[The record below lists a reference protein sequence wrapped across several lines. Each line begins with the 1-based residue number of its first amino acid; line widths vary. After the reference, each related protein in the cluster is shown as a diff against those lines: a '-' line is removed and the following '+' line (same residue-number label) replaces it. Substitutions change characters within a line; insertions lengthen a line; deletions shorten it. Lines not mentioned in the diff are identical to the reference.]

1 MANRFLPAN
10 FTIPNFNVSPMEYAK
25 AGKNWL
31 ASQWADVATQAEL
44 QKQRASNYI
53 RQQKANAKVVAEQ
66 IKAEAKDTMI
76 KGKSTIKGIGT
87 KTGPKVGSSTVKEG
101 LDTIYGKPG
110 PSIMKGVGTSSQS
123 LPHGTFSTPPIN
135 AFATPITRGSIGN
148 IVKQIRPVVG
158 TAGRILGPIAD
169 VATTGYGILSGN
181 YDKAQTAGHLG
192 GSVLNIAGMGLRNPI
207 LVGAGLALHGFTG
220 LNKGYREGLGTLDP
234 AKLARGEYATNG
246 KGKKNLYGGE
256 LTTNVLKNPEYN
268 KALEEGGIGA
278 LYDLVYPNLLNEV
291 KQIDG
296 TENKDDYSQMFLS
309 NKPVTSLPPLPEFLK
324 ASEGVGFHF
333 NDGNNYQGQTIPNY
347 NPTPVN
353 EAPVSSDED
362 ILNFISRIKSNPV
375 YQKENGLWDN
385 ILGYGTSD
393 VVRALDNT
401 PTEEQVQQADPVLN
415 SIREQLSSI
424 NNQLIDASKVKRDPV
439 RDAWIANYFDQTPL
453 QTFGY
458 PQSEAEQLA
467 DIQKALANQL
477 TIYDKLTSTVQG
489 KEQQDAMREALSNS
503 GVDPMGLSLLMNDKT
518 AGPYVTNVLSKYLTK
533 DLEDEKFLRELQKIV
548 LTQNLVG
555 SNQMDV
561 AKQYGINSLL
571 NTEASGINAR
581 DLALIKEY
589 LQFERNNAVQDR
601 IDRRQDA
608 DTALE
613 LMLYNK
619 GFKGNRSSAN
629 ELTPYQQVQSWIKLY
644 EQTGDNAYLEMAE
657 SILPGISTNNATQSN
672 SKIGQLNNLYR

>member
-25 AGKNWL
+25 AGRNWL
-31 ASQWADVATQAEL
+31 ANQWADVTTQAEL
-44 QKQRASNYI
+44 QKQRAGNYI

-66 IKAEAKDTMI
+66 IKAEAKDAMM

-87 KTGPKVGSSTVKEG
+87 KTTPKIDSPTIKEG

-123 LPHGTFSTPPIN
+123 LPHGTFSTPPTS
-135 AFATPITRGSIGN
+135 AFATPITKGSIGN
-148 IVKQIRPVVG
+148 IIKQIRPVVG
-158 TAGRILGPIAD
+158 TAGRILGPLAD
-169 VATTGYGILSGN
+169 VASTGYGILSGN

-192 GSVLNIAGMGLRNPI
+192 GSVLNIAGMGLGNPL
-207 LVGAGLALHGFTG
+207 LVGAGLALHGITG

-296 TENKDDYSQMFLS
+296 TEDKDDYSQMFLS
-309 NKPVTSLPPLPEFLK
+309 NKPVTSLPPLSEFLK

-333 NDGNNYQGQTIPNY
+333 NDGNNYPRQTIPNY

-353 EAPVSSDED
+353 EAPTSSDED
-362 ILNFISRIKSNPV
+362 ILNFISKIKSNPV

-401 PTEEQVQQADPVLN
+401 PIEEQTQQVDPVLN

-439 RDAWIANYFDQTPL
+439 RDAWIANYFDQTPF
-453 QTFGY
+453 QIFGY

-477 TIYDKLTSTVQG
+477 TIYDKLTSAVQD
-489 KEQQDAMREALSNS
+489 KEQQEVMREALSNS
-503 GVDPMGLSLLMNDKT
+503 GIDPMGLSLLMNDKT

-533 DLEDEKFLRELQKIV
+533 DLDDEKFLRELQKIV
-548 LTQNLVG
+548 LTQNLAG

-589 LQFERNNAVQDR
+589 LQFERNNATQDR

-619 GFKGNRSSAN
+619 GFKGNRSSTN